1 MSDENG
7 TDVPRHHRVLSVV
20 KAMQLLVRIGEAP
33 DGLPVVDAAREIG
46 IPLTTAYHL
55 VNTMLSEGF
64 LSRDSSRRYMLGPKV
79 ATLVAAYERGGPS
92 EYLLDEVKRLAENTG
107 ETAYLSTWRDNQVV
121 ALATIEGSNAVR
133 VGGAIHTELRGF
145 EHARA
150 AGKAMLA
157 FLPPQDLDSF
167 LDGRELKAATANTVT
182 NPLALRDQLEAVREQ
197 GYATELAEFTEG
209 VGCVAAPI
217 LQGRTC
223 IGCFTISA
231 PIDRFNRDRD
241 ILVEAALKAA
251 SRHSAD

>member
-1 MSDENG
+1 MSDQNG
-7 TDVPRHHRVLSVV
+7 TEVPRHHRVLAVV

-33 DGLPVVDAAREIG
+33 GGLAVADAAREIG
-46 IPLTTAYHL
+46 IPLTTAYHI

-64 LSRDSSRRYMLGPKV
+64 LTRDSSRRYTLGPKV
-79 ATLVAAYERGGPS
+79 ATLAAAYERGGPPQA
-92 EYLLDEVKRLAENTG
+92 LLAELRSLASATG
-107 ETAYLSTWRDNQVV
+107 ETAYLSAWRDNQVI

-133 VGGAIHTELRGF
+133 VGGAIHTELRGL

-157 FLPPQDLDSF
+157 CLPPDDLEAYLETHD
-167 LDGRELKAATANTVT
+167 LTKVTANTIT
-182 NPLALRDQLEAVREQ
+182 DRAVLIRQVESIRKN
-197 GYATELAEFTEG
+197 GYAIEEAEFTEG

-231 PIDRFNRDRD
+231 PIDRFNRDRTV
-241 ILVEAALKAA
+241 LVAAALEAAN
-251 SRHSAD
+251 RHSAA